1 MGLSTGCTLNF
12 KRIEI
17 GGVGGVEGEE
27 VRYTVCIFCVSEG
40 VEKRR
45 VEGEYPVR
53 SAVNVRANMFW
64 LYFCR
69 MS

>member
-1 MGLSTGCTLNF
+1 MYFLCVRG
-12 KRIEI
+12 R
-17 GGVGGVEGEE
+17 GEE
-27 VRYTVCIFCVSEG
+27 KSRRR